1 MNKTD
6 LVAQVARDAGI
17 SAAAAARAVDSV
29 TGSIIKAVGK
39 GEAVTLVGFGT
50 FGATQRAARSGRN
63 PKTGDT
69 IQIQARKSPSFKA
82 GKTFKDAVNK

>member
-1 MNKTD
+1 MNKTE
-6 LVAQVARDAGI
+6 LVAQVAIDAGI

-29 TGSIIKAVGK
+29 TASIIKAVGK